1 MYTVIQGRPA
11 KKGCSHTIEL
21 AKTDSFVEA
30 VRIAQLSGGASVQSS
45 FSKTGVSKDHWHK
58 HFSDGGKFTQRKLK
72 PVCTRVAMLVA
83 CWLIQRA

>member
-1 MYTVIQGRPA
+1 MYTIIQGRAP
-11 KKGCSHTIEL
+11 KRGNSYTVEL
-21 AKTDSFVEA
+21 GRTDSFVEA

-58 HFSDGGKFTQRKLK
+58 HFSGGGKFTQRKLK
-72 PVCTRVAMLVA
+72 PVCTRAAMLVM